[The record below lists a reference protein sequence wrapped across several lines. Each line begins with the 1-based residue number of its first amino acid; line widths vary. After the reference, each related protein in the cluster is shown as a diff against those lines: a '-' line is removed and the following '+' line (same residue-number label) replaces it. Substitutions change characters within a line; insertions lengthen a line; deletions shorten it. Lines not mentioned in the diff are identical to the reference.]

1 MRAQL
6 TALRATMAKQG
17 VDYYLIPTDDFH
29 SSEYVGE
36 YFTCREYVSGFTGS
50 AGTLVVSGDW
60 AGLWTDGRYFI
71 QAADQ
76 LKDSGIELCKMGE
89 PEVPTVTGYLKEH
102 LQPGMTLGF
111 DGRTVNASLYK
122 ALSQAAQEKDAKIA
136 ALEQQIADTA
146 AYTEGRLDYMKGV
159 DAEKMKLIE
168 SQEKNRHELF
178 LDQSK
183 KMRHKDRVI
192 LFLAVMCFIFAA
204 ILIYFFVYDTMH
216 PEIGYLHNG
225 LSAFLHGIIN
235 CSVFG
240 VIP

>member
-1 MRAQL
+1 MVEIDKLREKKQQL
-6 TALRATMAKQG
+6 GWSFQRIADETERLGCAVSVATVKR
-17 VDYYLIPTDDFH
+17 LF
-29 SSEYVGE
+29 
-36 YFTCREYVSGFTGS
+36 S
-50 AGTLVVSGDW
+50 AGADLSTFK
-60 AGLWTDGRYFI
+60 RYTVDAI
-71 QAADQ
+71 VQALGMADELSELDSLRQQ
-76 LKDSGIELCKMGE
+76 L
-89 PEVPTVTGYLKEH
+89 
-102 LQPGMTLGF
+102 
-111 DGRTVNASLYK
+111 
-122 ALSQAAQEKDAKIA
+122 QEKDAKIA

-192 LFLAVMCFIFAA
+192 FFLAVLSFIFAA

-225 LSAFLHGIIN
+225 LSAFLHGIVN

>member
-1 MRAQL
+1 MVEIDKLREKKQQL
-6 TALRATMAKQG
+6 GWSFQRIADETERLGCAVSVATVKR
-17 VDYYLIPTDDFH
+17 LF
-29 SSEYVGE
+29 
-36 YFTCREYVSGFTGS
+36 S
-50 AGTLVVSGDW
+50 AGADPSTFKRYTVDAVV
-60 AGLWTDGRYFI
+60 
-71 QAADQ
+71 QALGMADELSELDSLRQQ
-76 LKDSGIELCKMGE
+76 L
-89 PEVPTVTGYLKEH
+89 
-102 LQPGMTLGF
+102 
-111 DGRTVNASLYK
+111 
-122 ALSQAAQEKDAKIA
+122 QEKDAKIA

-192 LFLAVMCFIFAA
+192 FFLAVLSFLFAT
-204 ILIYFFVYDTMH
+204 ILIYFFIYDAMH

-225 LSAFLHGIIN
+225 ISAFLHGLVN